1 MKTIKIQSLFHVPKN
16 FTGIAEYSNELKQ
29 WYKEGKL
36 HRIDGPAV
44 EYSNG
49 TKIWY
54 KEGKRHREN
63 GPAREHSNGGKE
75 WYKEGKRHR
84 IDGPA
89 VEYSNGEK
97 EWWVDGVRITG
108 TINVTGKIFLGKEK
122 GRYNLEWLLFLSE
135 TDIEEIPI
143 VPGFEQTLVQYFS
156 IEEYVSHN
164 KRIKN
169 ENE

>member
-1 MKTIKIQSLFHVPKN
+1 MKPDKVIKINDSLEVPN
-16 FTGIAEYSNELKQ
+16 DFTGIAEYSNELKQ

-75 WYKEGKRHR
+75 WYKEGKLHR

-97 EWWVDGVRITG
+97 EWWVDGQEFFEKIDIT
-108 TINVTGKIFLGKEK
+108 NKLSLKKEK
-122 GRYNLEWLLFLSE
+122 GKYGLEWLRFL
-135 TDIEEIPI
+135 TEEGVEEFPIIPGMNYRLI
-143 VPGFEQTLVQYFS
+143 RVYSVNEYFS
-156 IEEYVSHN
+156 L
-164 KRIKN
+164 
-169 ENE
+169 